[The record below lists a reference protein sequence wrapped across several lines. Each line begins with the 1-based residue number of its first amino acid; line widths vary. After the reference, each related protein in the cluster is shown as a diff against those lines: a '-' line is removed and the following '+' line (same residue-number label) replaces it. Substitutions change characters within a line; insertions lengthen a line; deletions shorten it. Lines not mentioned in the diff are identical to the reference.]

1 MLPWLGQGAAMAIE
15 DAVILCR
22 SLIEFEETV
31 EALRRY
37 EQARRKRVMVIHHE
51 SLLGGD
57 RLMQQ
62 DPDELARRPVVTEE
76 TLGLSHYDPATEPL

>member
-1 MLPWLGQGAAMAIE
+1 MAIE

-22 SLIEFEETV
+22 SLIEFKGAD

-37 EQARRKRVMVIHHE
+37 ENARLERVTVIHRE
-51 SLLGGD
+51 SLHGGE